1 MRKLA
6 LYAFSFLGTAVL
18 TACMSVPA
26 DLDQSLDHMSS
37 QHKYYVA
44 VHPLTQAA
52 PINRMHAWEVQ
63 LRAADGQPV
72 TGAHINVDGGMPQHG
87 HGFPTQPK
95 VTRELGDGRYLV
107 EGMKFSM
114 PGWWQ
119 IKLKVDG
126 AAGTDDVTFNTVV
139 NLNTRLLAKR

>member
-6 LYAFSFLGTAVL
+6 LYVFSFFGPALL
-18 TACMSVPA
+18 TACMSVPS
-26 DLDQSLDHMSS
+26 DLDQSLEHMSS
-37 QHKYYVA
+37 QHKYQVA
-44 VHPLTQAA
+44 VHSLAQPA

-63 LRAADGQPV
+63 LRDPNGQPV
-72 TGAHINVDGGMPQHG
+72 NGAHISVDGGMPQHG
-87 HGFPTQPK
+87 HGLPTQPR

-126 AAGTDDVTFNTVV
+126 AEGADDVTFNTMVSISQ
-139 NLNTRLLAKR
+139 LLARR